1 MTAEPALD
9 LRLDGRV
16 AVVTGAG
23 SGIGRAAGIALA
35 AAGAAVV
42 AAGRTQDGI
51 SEVADEITAA
61 GGRARSRRA
70 DVTDSAA
77 VADLIAFAEDSF
89 GGLDVYFNNA
99 GISPEG
105 SVTQTSE
112 AEWDRCIAANLTS
125 VFLGAKHAIPALVRR
140 GGGVFLVTAGTLGLS
155 PSPKKAAYA
164 AAKAGAISLTRSL
177 ALDYGARNVRANAI
191 CPGLVDTPLTSHLT
205 AQQVADYIKRYQ
217 TLPETIEARDIASL
231 VVFLASD
238 AARFIT
244 GQCLI
249 VDAGQQA
256 GLH

>member
-1 MTAEPALD
+1 MTARPTD

-23 SGIGRAAGIALA
+23 SGIGRAASVALA

-51 SEVADEITAA
+51 SEVADEINAA
-61 GGRARSRRA
+61 GGRARSHRA
-70 DVTDSAA
+70 DVTDD
-77 VADLIAFAEDSF
+77 ADIAGLLAFTEDSF

-112 AEWDRCIAANLTS
+112 AEWDRCIATNLTS
-125 VFLGAKHAIPALVRR
+125 VFLGARHAIPALVRR
-140 GGGVFLVTAGTLGLS
+140 GGGVFLVTAGTLGLR
-155 PSPKKAAYA
+155 PSREKAAYA
-164 AAKAGAISLTRSL
+164 AAKAGAINLTRSV
-177 ALDYGARNVRANAI
+177 ALDYGADNIRANAI
-191 CPGLVDTPLTSHLT
+191 CPGLVDTPMTSHLT
-205 AQQVADYIKRYQ
+205 AQQVAEYVERYQ
-217 TLPETIEARDIASL
+217 TLPGTIGAGDIASL

-244 GQCLI
+244 GQCFVI
-249 VDAGQQA
+249 DAGQTA

>member
-1 MTAEPALD
+1 MTAELAD

-23 SGIGRAAGIALA
+23 SGIGRAASLALA

-51 SEVADEITAA
+51 SEVVDEINAA
-61 GGRARSRRA
+61 GGRARSHRA
-70 DVTDSAA
+70 DVTDDADI
-77 VADLIAFAEDSF
+77 ADLLAFTEDSF

-112 AEWDRCIAANLTS
+112 AEWDRCIATNLTS
-125 VFLGAKHAIPALVRR
+125 VFLGARHAIPALIRR
-140 GGGVFLVTAGTLGLS
+140 GGGVFLVTAGTLGLR
-155 PSPKKAAYA
+155 PSREKAAYA
-164 AAKAGAISLTRSL
+164 AAKAGAISLTRSV
-177 ALDYGARNVRANAI
+177 ALDYGADNVRANAI

-205 AQQVADYIKRYQ
+205 PQQVADYIERYQ
-217 TLPETIEARDIASL
+217 TLPGTIGPGDIASL
-231 VVFLASD
+231 VVFLASA

-244 GQCLI
+244 GQCFVI
-249 VDAGQQA
+249 DAGQTA

>member
-1 MTAEPALD
+1 MTAELAD
-9 LRLDGRV
+9 LWLDGRV

-23 SGIGRAAGIALA
+23 SGIGRAASLALA

-51 SEVADEITAA
+51 SEVAAEINAA
-61 GGRARSRRA
+61 GGRARSLRA
-70 DVTDSAA
+70 DVTDDADI
-77 VADLIAFAEDSF
+77 ADLLAFTEDSF

-105 SVTQTSE
+105 SVAQTSE
-112 AEWDRCIAANLTS
+112 AEWDRCIATNLTS
-125 VFLGAKHAIPALVRR
+125 VFLGARHAIPALVRR
-140 GGGVFLVTAGTLGLS
+140 GGGVFLVTAGTLGLW
-155 PSPKKAAYA
+155 PSREKAAYA
-164 AAKAGAISLTRSL
+164 AAKAGAISLTRSV
-177 ALDYGARNVRANAI
+177 ALDYGADKVRANAI

-205 AQQVADYIKRYQ
+205 AQQVADYIERYQ
-217 TLPETIEARDIASL
+217 TLPGIIGAGDIASL

-244 GQCLI
+244 GQCFVI
-249 VDAGQQA
+249 DAGQTA

>member
-1 MTAEPALD
+1 MTARPTD

-23 SGIGRAAGIALA
+23 SGIGRAASVALA

-51 SEVADEITAA
+51 SEVADEINAA
-61 GGRARSRRA
+61 GGQARSHRA
-70 DVTDSAA
+70 DVTDDADI
-77 VADLIAFAEDSF
+77 ADLLAFTEDSF

-99 GISPEG
+99 GVSPEG

-112 AEWDRCIAANLTS
+112 AEWDRCIATNLTS
-125 VFLGAKHAIPALVRR
+125 VFLGARHAIPALIRR
-140 GGGVFLVTAGTLGLS
+140 GGGVFLVTAGTLGLR
-155 PSPKKAAYA
+155 PSREKAAYA
-164 AAKAGAISLTRSL
+164 AAKAGAISLTRSV
-177 ALDYGARNVRANAI
+177 ALDYGADNVRANAI

-205 AQQVADYIKRYQ
+205 AQQVADYVERYQ
-217 TLPETIEARDIASL
+217 TLLGTIGPGDIASL
-231 VVFLASD
+231 VVFLASA

-244 GQCLI
+244 GQCFVI
-249 VDAGQQA
+249 DAGQTA

>member
-1 MTAEPALD
+1 MTAEPAD

-23 SGIGRAAGIALA
+23 SGIGRAASIALA

-51 SEVADEITAA
+51 SEVADEINAA
-61 GGRARSRRA
+61 GGRARSLRA
-70 DVTDSAA
+70 DVTDDADI
-77 VADLIAFAEDSF
+77 ADLLAFTEDSF

-112 AEWDRCIAANLTS
+112 AEWDRCIATNLTS
-125 VFLGAKHAIPALVRR
+125 VFLGARHAIPALVKR
-140 GGGVFLVTAGTLGLS
+140 GGGVFLVTAGTLGLQ
-155 PSPKKAAYA
+155 PSREKAAYA
-164 AAKAGAISLTRSL
+164 AAKAGAISLTRSV
-177 ALDYGARNVRANAI
+177 ALDYGADKVRANAI

-205 AQQVADYIKRYQ
+205 AQQVAHYIERYQ
-217 TLPETIEARDIASL
+217 TLPGTIGAGDIASL

-238 AARFIT
+238 AAQFIT
-244 GQCLI
+244 GQCFVI
-249 VDAGQQA
+249 DAGQTA

>member
-1 MTAEPALD
+1 MTAELAD
-9 LRLDGRV
+9 LWLDGRV

-23 SGIGRAAGIALA
+23 SGIGRAASLALA

-51 SEVADEITAA
+51 SEVAAEINAA
-61 GGRARSRRA
+61 GGRARSLRA
-70 DVTDSAA
+70 DVTDDADI
-77 VADLIAFAEDSF
+77 ADLLAFTEDSF

-112 AEWDRCIAANLTS
+112 AEWDRCIATNLTS
-125 VFLGAKHAIPALVRR
+125 VFLGARHAIPALVRR
-140 GGGVFLVTAGTLGLS
+140 GGGVFLVTAGTLGLW
-155 PSPKKAAYA
+155 PSREKAAYA
-164 AAKAGAISLTRSL
+164 AAKAGAISLTRSV
-177 ALDYGARNVRANAI
+177 ALDYGADKVRANAI

-205 AQQVADYIKRYQ
+205 AQQVANHIERYQ
-217 TLPETIEARDIASL
+217 TLPGTIGAGDIASL

-244 GQCLI
+244 GQCFVI
-249 VDAGQQA
+249 DAGQTA

>member
-1 MTAEPALD
+1 MTAGTAA

-23 SGIGRAAGIALA
+23 SGIGRAASLALA

-51 SEVADEITAA
+51 SEVADEISAA
-61 GGRARSRRA
+61 GGQARSHRA
-70 DVTDSAA
+70 DVTDDADI
-77 VADLIAFAEDSF
+77 ADLLAFTEDSF

-112 AEWDRCIAANLTS
+112 AEWDRCIAINLTS
-125 VFLGAKHAIPALVRR
+125 VFLGARHAIPALVRR
-140 GGGVFLVTAGTLGLS
+140 GGGVFLVTAGTLGLR
-155 PSPKKAAYA
+155 PSREKAAYA
-164 AAKAGAISLTRSL
+164 AAKAGAISLTRSV
-177 ALDYGARNVRANAI
+177 ALDYGADNIRANAI

-205 AQQVADYIKRYQ
+205 AQQVADYVERYQ
-217 TLPETIEARDIASL
+217 TLPGTIGPGDIASL
-231 VVFLASD
+231 VIFLASA

-244 GQCLI
+244 GQCFVI
-249 VDAGQQA
+249 DAGQTA

>member
-1 MTAEPALD
+1 MTAGPTD

-23 SGIGRAAGIALA
+23 SGIGRAASVALA

-51 SEVADEITAA
+51 SEVADEISAA
-61 GGRARSRRA
+61 GGQARSHRA
-70 DVTDSAA
+70 DVTDDADI
-77 VADLIAFAEDSF
+77 ADLLAFTEDSF

-112 AEWDRCIAANLTS
+112 AEWDRCIATNLTS
-125 VFLGAKHAIPALVRR
+125 VFLSARHAIPALVRR
-140 GGGVFLVTAGTLGLS
+140 GGGVFLVTAGTLGLR
-155 PSPKKAAYA
+155 PSREKAAYA
-164 AAKAGAISLTRSL
+164 AAKAGAISLTRSV
-177 ALDYGARNVRANAI
+177 ALDYGADNIRANAI

-205 AQQVADYIKRYQ
+205 PHQVADYVERYQ
-217 TLPETIEARDIASL
+217 TLPGTIGAGDIASL

-244 GQCLI
+244 GQCFVI
-249 VDAGQQA
+249 DAGQTA

>member
-1 MTAEPALD
+1 MTARPAD

-23 SGIGRAAGIALA
+23 SGIGRAASVALA

-51 SEVADEITAA
+51 SEVADEINAA
-61 GGRARSRRA
+61 GGQARSHRA
-70 DVTDSAA
+70 DVTDD
-77 VADLIAFAEDSF
+77 ADIAGLLAFTQDSF

-112 AEWDRCIAANLTS
+112 AEWDRCIATNLTS
-125 VFLGAKHAIPALVRR
+125 VFLSARHAIPALIRR
-140 GGGVFLVTAGTLGLS
+140 GGGVFLVTAGTLGLR
-155 PSPKKAAYA
+155 PSREKAAYA
-164 AAKAGAISLTRSL
+164 AAKAGAISLTRSV
-177 ALDYGARNVRANAI
+177 ALDYGADNIRANAI

-205 AQQVADYIKRYQ
+205 AQQVAGYIERYQ
-217 TLPETIEARDIASL
+217 TLPGTIGPGDVASL

-244 GQCLI
+244 GQCFVI
-249 VDAGQQA
+249 DAGQTA

>member
-1 MTAEPALD
+1 MTAEPIG

-23 SGIGRAAGIALA
+23 SGIGRAASLALA

-51 SEVADEITAA
+51 SEVVDEINAA
-61 GGRARSRRA
+61 GGQARSHQA
-70 DVTDSAA
+70 DVTDD
-77 VADLIAFAEDSF
+77 ADIAGLLAFTEDSF

-99 GISPEG
+99 GVSPEG

-112 AEWDRCIAANLTS
+112 AEWDRCIATNLTS
-125 VFLGAKHAIPALVRR
+125 VFLGARHAIPALVKR
-140 GGGVFLVTAGTLGLS
+140 GGGVFLVTAGTLGLR
-155 PSPKKAAYA
+155 PSREKAAYA
-164 AAKAGAISLTRSL
+164 AAKAGAISLTRSV
-177 ALDYGARNVRANAI
+177 ALDYGADNIRANAI

-205 AQQVADYIKRYQ
+205 AQQVAEYVERYQ
-217 TLPETIEARDIASL
+217 TLPGTIGAGDIASL
-231 VVFLASD
+231 VAFLASD

-244 GQCLI
+244 GQCFVI
-249 VDAGQQA
+249 DAGQTA

>member
-1 MTAEPALD
+1 MTAEPTLD

-35 AAGAAVV
+35 GAGASVV
-42 AAGRTQDGI
+42 VAGRTQGGI
-51 SEVADEITAA
+51 AEVADEINAA
-61 GGRARSRRA
+61 GGRARSRRV
-70 DVTDSAA
+70 DVTAA
-77 VADLIAFAEDSF
+77 VDVADLVAFAEDSF

-105 SVTQTSE
+105 SVTQTAE
-112 AEWDRCIAANLTS
+112 AEWDRCIATNLTS

-140 GGGVFLVTAGTLGLS
+140 GGGVFLVTAGTLGLR
-155 PSPKKAAYA
+155 PSPGKAAYA
-164 AAKAGAISLTRSL
+164 AAKAGAISLTRSV
-177 ALDYGARNVRANAI
+177 ALDYGAGNVRANAI
-191 CPGLVDTPLTSHLT
+191 CPGLVNTPLTSHLT
-205 AQQVADYIKRYQ
+205 PQQVAEYVERYQ
-217 TLPETIEARDIASL
+217 TLPGTIEARDVASL

-244 GQCLI
+244 GQCLV

>member
-1 MTAEPALD
+1 MTAELAD

-23 SGIGRAAGIALA
+23 SGIGRAASVALA

-51 SEVADEITAA
+51 SEVADEISAA
-61 GGRARSRRA
+61 GGRARSHRA
-70 DVTDSAA
+70 DVTDDADI
-77 VADLIAFAEDSF
+77 ADLLAFTEDSF

-99 GISPEG
+99 GVSPEG

-112 AEWDRCIAANLTS
+112 AEWDRCIATNLTS
-125 VFLGAKHAIPALVRR
+125 VFLGARHAIPALIRR
-140 GGGVFLVTAGTLGLS
+140 GGGVFLVTAGTLGLR
-155 PSPKKAAYA
+155 PSREKAAYA
-164 AAKAGAISLTRSL
+164 AAKAGAISLTRSV
-177 ALDYGARNVRANAI
+177 ALDYGADNVRTNAI

-205 AQQVADYIKRYQ
+205 AQQVADYIERYQ
-217 TLPETIEARDIASL
+217 TLPGTIGPGDIASL

-244 GQCLI
+244 GQCFVI
-249 VDAGQQA
+249 DAGQTA

>member
-1 MTAEPALD
+1 MTAESAD
-9 LRLDGRV
+9 LRLDSRV

-23 SGIGRAAGIALA
+23 SGIGRAASLALA

-51 SEVADEITAA
+51 SEVADEINAA
-61 GGRARSRRA
+61 GGRARSLRA
-70 DVTDSAA
+70 DVTDDAD
-77 VADLIAFAEDSF
+77 VADLLAFTEDSF

-112 AEWDRCIAANLTS
+112 AEWDRCITTNLTS
-125 VFLGAKHAIPALVRR
+125 VFLGARHAIPALVKR
-140 GGGVFLVTAGTLGLS
+140 GGGVFLVTAGTLGLR
-155 PSPKKAAYA
+155 PSREKAAYA
-164 AAKAGAISLTRSL
+164 AAKAGAISLTRSV
-177 ALDYGARNVRANAI
+177 ALDYGADNVRANAI

-205 AQQVADYIKRYQ
+205 AQQVADYIERYQ
-217 TLPETIEARDIASL
+217 TLPGTIGAGDIASL

-238 AARFIT
+238 AAQFIT
-244 GQCLI
+244 GQCFVI
-249 VDAGQQA
+249 DAGQTA

>member
-1 MTAEPALD
+1 MTAEPPD

-23 SGIGRAAGIALA
+23 SGIGRAASLALA

-51 SEVADEITAA
+51 SEVADEINAA
-61 GGRARSRRA
+61 GGRARSHRA
-70 DVTDSAA
+70 DVTDDADI
-77 VADLIAFAEDSF
+77 ADLLAFTEDSL

-112 AEWDRCIAANLTS
+112 AEWDRCIATNLTS
-125 VFLGAKHAIPALVRR
+125 VFLGARHAIPALVRR
-140 GGGVFLVTAGTLGLS
+140 GGGVFLVTAGTLGLR
-155 PSPKKAAYA
+155 PSREKAAYA
-164 AAKAGAISLTRSL
+164 AAKAGAISLTRSV
-177 ALDYGARNVRANAI
+177 ALDYGADNVRANAI

-205 AQQVADYIKRYQ
+205 AQQVAEYVERYQ
-217 TLPETIEARDIASL
+217 TLPGTIGAGDIASL

-244 GQCLI
+244 GQCFVI
-249 VDAGQQA
+249 DAGQTA

>member
-1 MTAEPALD
+1 MTAKPTN

-23 SGIGRAAGIALA
+23 SGIGRAASLALA

-51 SEVADEITAA
+51 SEVADEISAA
-61 GGRARSRRA
+61 GGRARSHRA
-70 DVTDSAA
+70 DVTDD
-77 VADLIAFAEDSF
+77 ADIAGLLAFTQDSF

-112 AEWDRCIAANLTS
+112 AEWDRCIATNLTS
-125 VFLGAKHAIPALVRR
+125 VFLGARHAIPALVRR
-140 GGGVFLVTAGTLGLS
+140 GGGVFLVTAGTLGLR
-155 PSPKKAAYA
+155 PSREKAAYA
-164 AAKAGAISLTRSL
+164 AAKAGAISLTRSV
-177 ALDYGARNVRANAI
+177 ALDYGADNIRANAI

-205 AQQVADYIKRYQ
+205 AQQVADYVERYQ
-217 TLPETIEARDIASL
+217 TLPGTIGPGDIASL
-231 VVFLASD
+231 VVFLASA

-244 GQCLI
+244 GQCFVI
-249 VDAGQQA
+249 DAGQTA

>member
-1 MTAEPALD
+1 MTAGTAA

-23 SGIGRAAGIALA
+23 SGIGRAASVALA

-51 SEVADEITAA
+51 SEVADEISAA
-61 GGRARSRRA
+61 GGQARSHRA
-70 DVTDSAA
+70 DVTDD
-77 VADLIAFAEDSF
+77 ADIAGLLAFTQDSF

-112 AEWDRCIAANLTS
+112 AEWDRCIATNLTS
-125 VFLGAKHAIPALVRR
+125 VFLGARHAIPALVRR
-140 GGGVFLVTAGTLGLS
+140 GGGVFLVTAGTLGLR
-155 PSPKKAAYA
+155 PSREKAAYA
-164 AAKAGAISLTRSL
+164 AAKAGAISLTRSV
-177 ALDYGARNVRANAI
+177 ALDYGADNIRANAI

-205 AQQVADYIKRYQ
+205 PHQVADYIERYQ
-217 TLPETIEARDIASL
+217 TLPGTIGPGDIASL

-244 GQCLI
+244 GQCFVI
-249 VDAGQQA
+249 DAGQTA

>member
-1 MTAEPALD
+1 MTAEPAD
-9 LRLDGRV
+9 LRLDSRV
-16 AVVTGAG
+16 VVVTGAG
-23 SGIGRAAGIALA
+23 SGIGRAASLALA

-51 SEVADEITAA
+51 SEVADEINAA
-61 GGRARSRRA
+61 GGRARSLRA
-70 DVTDSAA
+70 DVTDDAD
-77 VADLIAFAEDSF
+77 VADLLAFTEDSF

-112 AEWDRCIAANLTS
+112 AEWDQCIATNLTS
-125 VFLGAKHAIPALVRR
+125 VFLGARHAIPALVRR
-140 GGGVFLVTAGTLGLS
+140 GGGVFLVTAGTLGLQ
-155 PSPKKAAYA
+155 PSREKAAYA
-164 AAKAGAISLTRSL
+164 AAKAGAISLTRSV
-177 ALDYGARNVRANAI
+177 ALDYGADKVRANAI

-217 TLPETIEARDIASL
+217 TLPGTIGASDIASL

-238 AARFIT
+238 AAQFIT
-244 GQCLI
+244 GQCFVI
-249 VDAGQQA
+249 DAGQTA